1 MASKKL
7 GAYICSG
14 CAIANAVDTEQLA
27 AAASQAGCLA
37 RKSPAFCLEDARLI
51 RDDVAQGAV
60 EAVVIAAC
68 SPRVNTEVFR
78 IPGAT
83 VERVN
88 LREQVAWSHPPNHPE
103 TQDLAAD
110 YLRMGIERARR
121 VARPEPYVQANTRAV
136 LVVGGGVAGVS
147 AALSAARCG
156 FRVVIVER
164 QSELGGWASHFY
176 RQFPKRFPYQ
186 APQEITVADQAR
198 QLGALPNVTI
208 HLSSKVESAEGEPGQ
223 FKVVVRTAEGA
234 IEDTVGA
241 IVAATGW
248 QPTATAK
255 CERYGLGVYPNVT
268 TSLEFE
274 GMAKRGELIRP
285 SDRRPA
291 RRVLFLLCDGRGD
304 DAHLPYGGNVSSL
317 VALKQALYVR
327 ELRPDALAYV
337 FYGDMQTPG
346 QYEYFYRSV
355 QGDPGVLLSQGQV
368 ERVAED
374 REHNLIVEVSDT
386 ALGPGAT
393 LEIDLIVLA
402 SGMTPS
408 TADGES
414 ALGLRY
420 LQGEGLPV
428 TKFGFADSNFVCF
441 PYETRRTGIY
451 SAGAARQAM
460 DMAAAARDG
469 RAAALKAMQSIEKSS
484 AGQAVHPRV
493 GDMSYPAFFM
503 QKCTSCGRCT
513 QECPF
518 GALELNEK
526 RNPVLNPNRCRRC
539 GICMGACPVQIISF
553 ADYSVD
559 ILSTMIKSVEIPEG
573 DADKLR
579 ILALA
584 CENDAYPALD
594 MAGINRLEYPASIRV
609 IPVRCIGSV
618 NSVLITD
625 AVSRGFDGVAL
636 LGCKSGEDYQC
647 HFIQGSELLE
657 KRMANMRETLGRLML
672 EPERVQVVEV
682 AISDYDKLPSVL
694 AELAE
699 TIRQVGPNPMK
710 GF

>member
-1 MASKKL
+1 MTSKKI

-14 CAIANAVDTEQLA
+14 CAIANAVDIVQLA
-27 AAASQAGCLA
+27 EAAGQAGCLV
-37 RKSPAFCLEDARLI
+37 RKSSAFCLEDAQLI
-51 RDDVAQGAV
+51 RDDAATGAV
-60 EAVVIAAC
+60 DAVVVAAC
-68 SPRVNTEVFR
+68 SPRVNTDVFR
-78 IPGAT
+78 ISGAT

-88 LREQVAWSHPPNHPE
+88 LREQVAWSHAAGQSE
-103 TQDLAAD
+103 TQALALD
-110 YLRMGIERARR
+110 YLRMGIARAQR
-121 VARPEPYVQANTRAV
+121 VAQPRAHTQANTRAV
-136 LVVGGGVAGVS
+136 LVVGGGVAGMS
-147 AALSAARCG
+147 AAISAARCG
-156 FRVVIVER
+156 FRAVIVET
-164 QSELGGWASHFY
+164 QSELGGWANHFY
-176 RQFPKRFPYQ
+176 RQFPKGFPFE
-186 APQEITVADQAR
+186 APQKIDIAEQVRELEISH
-198 QLGALPNVTI
+198 NVTI
-208 HLSSKVESAEGEPGQ
+208 HRSSAVESVEGEPGR
-223 FKVVVRTAEGA
+223 FKVVIRTAEGE
-234 IEDTVGA
+234 IGDTVGA
-241 IVAATGW
+241 IVVATGW
-248 QPTATAK
+248 EPLEIRK
-255 CERYGLGVYPNVT
+255 YERYGLGIYPNVT

-274 GMAKRGELIRP
+274 EMAKRRELMRP
-285 SDRRPA
+285 SDGRKA
-291 RRVLFLLCDGRGD
+291 SRVLFLLCDGRDD

-327 ELRPDALAYV
+327 ELNPDALAYV

-355 QGDPGVLLSQGQV
+355 QANPGVLLSQGQV
-368 ERVAED
+368 ERIIED
-374 REHNLIVEVSDT
+374 DEHNLTVELSGT
-386 ALGPGAT
+386 LLGRRAAFQV
-393 LEIDLIVLA
+393 DLVVLA
-402 SGMTPS
+402 SGMAPS
-408 TADGES
+408 ARNGTG

-420 LQGEGLPV
+420 LQGEGL
-428 TKFGFADSNFVCF
+428 
-441 PYETRRTGIY
+441 
-451 SAGAARQAM
+451 SAGAVRQAM

-493 GDMSYPAFFM
+493 GDMSYPTFFM

-559 ILSTMIKSVEIPEG
+559 ILSAMIKSVEIPEG
-573 DADKLR
+573 DDEKLR
-579 ILALA
+579 VLALA

-594 MAGINRLEYPASIRV
+594 MAGINRLEIPASIRV

-618 NSVLITD
+618 NSILVTD

-647 HFIQGSELLE
+647 HFIHGSELLE

-672 EPERVQVVEV
+672 EPERVQVFEV
-682 AISDYDKLPSVL
+682 AISDYDGL
-694 AELAE
+694 AAMLGRFAE
-699 TIRQVGPNPMK
+699 TVKQVGPNPMK

>member
-1 MASKKL
+1 MANKKV

-14 CAIANAVDTEQLA
+14 CSIAGAVDVEQLA
-27 AAASQAGCLA
+27 ALGAEAGCLV
-37 RKSPAFCLEDARLI
+37 RKSPAFCLEDSRLI
-51 RDDVAQGAV
+51 RDDVAEGAV
-60 EAVVIAAC
+60 EAVVVAAC
-68 SPRVNTEVFR
+68 SPRVNTDVFR

-88 LREQVAWSHPPNHPE
+88 LREQVAWSHPAGHPE
-103 TQDLAAD
+103 TQELALD
-110 YLRMGIERARR
+110 YLRMGIMRAQR
-121 VARPEPYVQANTRAV
+121 VARPQPYTQANTRAV
-136 LVVGGGVAGVS
+136 LVIGGGIAGIS
-147 AALSAARCG
+147 AALNAARCG
-156 FRVVIVER
+156 FRVVVVEK
-164 QSELGGWASHFY
+164 QEELGGWANRLY
-176 RQFPKRFPYQ
+176 RQFPKRFPYRGL
-186 APQEITVADQAR
+186 PPITVVEQVR
-198 QLGALPNVTI
+198 ELRALPNVAI
-208 HLSSKVESAEGEPGQ
+208 HCGSSVESIEGEPGR
-223 FKVVVRTAEGA
+223 FKVTLRTAQGTV
-234 IEDTVGA
+234 EDTVGA
-241 IVAATGW
+241 IIAATGW
-248 QPTATAK
+248 QPVATEK
-255 CERYGLGVYPNVT
+255 YERYGLGVYPNVT
-268 TSLEFE
+268 TSVALEE
-274 GMAKRGELIRP
+274 MAKRGVVARP
-285 SDRRPA
+285 SDGGPA

-327 ELRPDALAYV
+327 ELNPEALAYL
-337 FYGDMQTPG
+337 FYGDIQTPG
-346 QYEYFYRSV
+346 QYEYFYHAV
-355 QGDPGVLLSQGQV
+355 QADPGVLLSQGQV
-368 ERVAED
+368 ERISETHDHSLA
-374 REHNLIVEVSDT
+374 VELSGT
-386 ALGPGAT
+386 TLGPGTA
-393 LEIDLIVLA
+393 LEVDLVVLA
-402 SGMTPS
+402 SGMAPN
-408 TADGES
+408 TATSDG
-414 ALGLRY
+414 ALALRY
-420 LQGEGLPV
+420 LQGQELPV
-428 TKFGFADSNFVCF
+428 TKFGFADSNFICF

-460 DMAAAARDG
+460 DLAAAARDG

-493 GDMSYPAFFM
+493 GDMSYPGFFM

-559 ILSTMIKSVEIPEG
+559 ILSAMIKSVEIPE
-573 DADKLR
+573 ADGEKPR

-609 IPVRCIGSV
+609 LPVRCIGSV
-618 NSVLITD
+618 NSVLVTD

-647 HFIQGSELLE
+647 HFIHGSELLE

-682 AISDYDKLPSVL
+682 AIADYAQLPSVL
-694 AELAE
+694 NKLADAINE
-699 TIRQVGPNPMK
+699 VGPNPMK